1 MDDVQNAETHDLG
14 LAKKPRK
21 ARKSSSLTM
30 RLTQRT
36 RDVLEQVAEEEG
48 RSVSELAE
56 RWIDMAAKGQADFD
70 GRLGKGPLA
79 QTLLTIVEFASL
91 LAEDVAALDPR
102 MSDIDP
108 SMDIG
113 VRAALSGGVG
123 RLFALAYP
131 LRAHGTSTPDP
142 SKERRDLMGASWA
155 CRAELATNLDS
166 HDSEIGGIVE
176 ALDRCSTG
184 DVTNQALSDL
194 EAGLARIYEMENDG
208 VRAAGTAASQ
218 ALQAFRNK
226 QKDELLALE
235 AWSKRGKALA
245 ETLAFTEIS
254 YRMRADARLTK
265 GGKPGSPFSTW
276 GSPRDAQASI
286 EVLAERERA
295 LDGDK

>member
-1 MDDVQNAETHDLG
+1 MDDVQKSDAKSVG

-56 RWIDMAAKGQADFD
+56 RWIDMAAKGHADFE

-79 QTLLTIVEFASL
+79 QTLLTIVEFASML
-91 LAEDVAALDPR
+91 SEEVAALDPK

-113 VRAALSGGVG
+113 LRAALSGGVG
-123 RLFALAYP
+123 RLFALVYP
-131 LRAHGTSTPDP
+131 LRAHGSSTPDP
-142 SKERRDLMGASWA
+142 SKERRDLMGATWVL
-155 CRAELATNLDS
+155 RAELATNLDS
-166 HDSEIGGIVE
+166 EDSEIGAVVE

-184 DVTNQALSDL
+184 DITYQALSDL
-194 EAGLARIYEMENDG
+194 DAGLMRIREMENDDL
-208 VRAAGTAASQ
+208 RNAAAAAAQ
-218 ALQAFRNK
+218 ALQTFRNK
-226 QKDELLALE
+226 QHEELLVLE

-245 ETLAFTEIS
+245 ETLAFSEIA
-254 YRMRADARLTK
+254 YRMRTAVRLAK
-265 GGKPGSPFSTW
+265 VGKPGSPFSTL
-276 GSPRDAQASI
+276 GSPRDAQTSI

-295 LDGDK
+295 LDSDK